1 MFEPQSCG
9 FLFSTWLLFYRLIL
23 QPCMTDIS
31 NEIKWQT
38 TRSGG
43 KGGQNVN
50 KVETAVIAFFDIA
63 ASAILNDAQK
73 ALLQQKLAN
82 RINKEGQLVVR
93 AQTHR
98 TQLENKSAALQ
109 KMVGLIGQALQK
121 KRPRIATKPTTA
133 SKKKRVESK
142 KRMAERKQSRQK
154 WKPGTL

>member
-1 MFEPQSCG
+1 MFELQSCG

-133 SKKKRVESK
+133 SKEKRVESK
-142 KRMAERKQSRQK
+142 KRMAERKQARQK